1 MCFVVFSDQG
11 ILGFLRISYE
21 TYDLEAVPQASGS
34 TASDDVFDTEFS
46 QQAAEIKVWQKLN
59 QISLIY

>member
-11 ILGFLRISYE
+11 FIGFLHISLK
-21 TYDLEAVPQASGS
+21 TYYLEAVPQASGS

-46 QQAAEIKVWQKLN
+46 QQAAEIKVCQK
-59 QISLIY
+59 